1 MIRPDEI
8 EKAREQEAAAR
19 AAELAAHPATI
30 AEMQLHSIEIDG
42 LSETDNHLVHH
53 LWTLHVERNKPFEEM
68 WECFRARLDALW
80 NAQQQ
85 PTEAVI

>member
-1 MIRPDEI
+1 MITLQEI
-8 EKAREQEAAAR
+8 EQARQQDAEAR

-30 AEMQLHSIEIDG
+30 AEKQLRSIEIDG

-68 WECFRARLDALW
+68 WECFRVRLDALW
-80 NAQQQ
+80 NAQQ
-85 PTEAVI
+85 PTEATI